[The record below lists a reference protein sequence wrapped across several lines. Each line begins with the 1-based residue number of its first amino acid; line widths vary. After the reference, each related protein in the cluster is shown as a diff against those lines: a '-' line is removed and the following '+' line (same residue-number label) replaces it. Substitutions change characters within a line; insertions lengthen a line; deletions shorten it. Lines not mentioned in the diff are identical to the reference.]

1 MKQVGKRILS
11 GILCAIFA
19 VSPLTSCQTVI
30 PPEGEKEKD
39 VIVIPVDDAIQVE
52 SAEAGIPEALRQ
64 ITVSN
69 DTAKRG
75 VIAADSVFTIRT
87 GGETTAEELSR
98 YLRISPVADMEI
110 TGAGTEFT
118 MRPRTALELN
128 TLYRFSVT
136 DTQSDSPTLLSAAS
150 FVFQTEDA
158 PRVTGMFPADR
169 ATGVPAN
176 TGIEFTFNEVLAA
189 GADLTPYI
197 TVTPEVDFRVEIY
210 QHGKTL
216 VVIPQKKLAAG
227 EAYTVTVEAGVPL
240 ASGRVTADS
249 ATTTFRIDVK
259 QQTEKIT
266 MSCAGRE
273 LTAYPGERA
282 ELSYFINANR
292 DVKTITP
299 ADTVCTV
306 YRYRDAGAAASA
318 LVEYEKVAGEHVLP
332 GKEYVFPTKGLTKVG
347 TYTLETQVRGNT
359 YRPECTAFLPVLD
372 EGCYLIS
379 FTASGKAGL
388 SSYSFD
394 GQVFLQ
400 VTDVS
405 VSTVSSGEDLLLWLQ
420 TEDGAV
426 PDAQVNVYLYDRV
439 SGWSLRDP
447 ADGADAV
454 SIRSVETDEN
464 GLCRVNTEGRNAAL
478 AVITAGENSRYVC
491 IGTTVADT
499 ARHRVYIYTDR
510 EAYFEND
517 TVNFWGVITPA
528 EGITSL
534 KYTSNAAN
542 GGTLSVSPDGTFH
555 GSLSYRDFA
564 GYGVS
569 LSFVDERGNSV
580 ASVYKSITREEK
592 PVYTASV
599 SFDKPFYTRGETITA
614 TLRATFFDGT
624 PAGGLRF
631 LYNCNGF
638 SSRGEVVTDEN
649 GVATVT
655 LRESGLRAYSTD
667 PTYGYIYFELIGD
680 EWSSLYTQGTFLYFH
695 SDFVWDHARET
706 EGVRTTLH
714 RLDTT
719 ALTDMASYY
728 TVRDQLKG
736 EAAEGSISVIL
747 RRSWSESYESGSYY
761 DPITKK
767 SYTTYR
773 TEHKEEVIRSYRES
787 FRDGEILLPYVKDPI
802 DGSYYRYELSYNDGS
817 RTFEKSFTATYY
829 EYVYDVSEGD
839 RYELHTYRED
849 GSVTTM
855 PAGSYVPGES
865 ARFAVYNNGKELKE
879 NLRTLFVVMTPDGI
893 SSVVVA
899 EDNATSVT
907 FAGDVIP
914 YARVAAV
921 VSDGRNHVAA
931 LAAEMLYDYTRL
943 NQLTVTVEPSV
954 NKALPGES
962 VDVTVSVTDPDGK
975 PVPGAEVLL
984 SVVDEANFAM
994 REQNLDPTTPLSS
1007 LIRFRPIRYGI
1018 NNRYSVFDGGFR
1030 YFKYTFSDDAMV
1042 ETEAADAPSAVAPGE
1057 TGGKGS
1063 GEVYVRSVFA
1073 DNPVFETVR
1082 TDENGRAV
1090 IPARLTDNITTWR
1103 LSAIASARID
1113 NVSPVD
1119 VMMGASRDAV
1129 VVTLPFFLNTT
1140 AESRYIVGDDI
1151 ALNAKVSGVG
1161 NFANVEFS
1169 AELTDS
1175 AGRVLGKEEGRG
1187 EKFTSVPFN
1196 FGPVPAGEYA
1206 VTVTARAGEY
1216 ADAIKQTFTVV
1227 DSAVILRI
1235 NELITPA
1242 EAMRLTPALYPVTL
1256 TFVDEIHSPVGSAV
1270 DRILWGRNGRTDS
1283 TAAYLAALLVC
1294 EKLYGASD
1302 LYEDE
1307 IASALAELNRPNG
1320 GYRLYSYAEEDPV
1333 LTAKICLLLCDQLSH
1348 AAKETL
1354 RNYLAGAVLAAQD
1367 ARTMSAAL
1375 IGLAALDHPV
1385 LGDLHYAKEHFGEIK
1400 NADGVAKLYLATA
1413 FAAVGD
1419 RENALSLYGEA
1430 ADEYRREEN
1439 GETFFAGKT
1448 SEDTLEIT
1456 YAALMC
1462 ASLTQPA
1469 EAAAMMEYVSRRTSA
1484 YETYALETAIFAC
1497 AYAPD
1502 AYVPKTLT
1510 YVLDGQSHTV
1520 EVSGRRPASVTLHR
1534 DQYAAFRIAEV
1545 SEGVAVRALYWG
1557 SPEAASAAIAE
1568 NVTVKKSVTPLA
1580 GKPNFYRVT
1589 VSVTGTTDKDS
1600 YYASVTDPIP
1610 SGAAFV
1616 RLEKSSFTGS
1626 DDRIHG
1632 WISENAGQMEGYL
1645 YVGDCQK
1652 PTTSGR
1658 SKRSFTASYTYVIR
1672 AYTKGTFVVES
1683 TYVSET
1689 ASNTVAV
1696 SERSKITFQ

>member
-1 MKQVGKRILS
+1 MKQVGKRIVA
-11 GILCAIFA
+11 GVLCAILA
-19 VSPLTSCQTVI
+19 VSSLTSCETVTS
-30 PPEGEKEKD
+30 PEREKEKD
-39 VIVIPVDDAIQVE
+39 VIVIPVDDAIRVE

-69 DTAKRG
+69 DTARQG
-75 VIAADSVFTIRT
+75 VIATDSVFTIRT
-87 GGETTAEELSR
+87 CGETTAEELSR
-98 YLRISPVADMEI
+98 YLRISPMADMEI
-110 TGAGTEFT
+110 TGEGTEFT

-136 DTQSDSPTLLSAAS
+136 DTQSENPTLLSAAS
-150 FVFQTEDA
+150 FVFQTEDM

-176 TGIEFTFNEVLAA
+176 TGIEFTFNEALAA
-189 GADLTPYI
+189 GVDPAQYI
-197 TVTPEVDFRVEIY
+197 TVTPEVDFLVEIY

-227 EAYTVTVEAGVPL
+227 EAYTVTVDAGVPL

-266 MSCAGRE
+266 MSCAKRE
-273 LTAYPGERA
+273 LTAYPGEQA
-282 ELSYFINANR
+282 ELSYFINTNR
-292 DVKTITP
+292 DTKTITP

-306 YRYRDAGAAASA
+306 YRYRDAGAAAAA
-318 LVEYEKVAGEHVLP
+318 LVEYEKIAGEHVLP
-332 GKEYVFPTKGLTKVG
+332 GKEYVFSTKGLTKVG

-379 FTASGKAGL
+379 FTASGKAGV

-405 VSTVSSGEDLLLWLQ
+405 VSTVSAGEDLVLWLQ
-420 TEDGAV
+420 TEAGPV
-426 PDAQVNVYLYDRV
+426 SDAQINVYLYDRV

-447 ADGADAV
+447 ADGSDTV
-454 SIRSVETDEN
+454 SVQSVKTDEN

-478 AVITAGENSRYVC
+478 AVITAGEDSRYVC
-491 IGTTVADT
+491 IGTTMADT
-499 ARHRVYIYTDR
+499 ARHRVYVYTDR

-534 KYTSNAAN
+534 KYTSNAAS
-542 GGTLSVSPDGTFH
+542 GGTVSVSPDGTFH
-555 GSLSYRDFA
+555 GSLSYEDFA

-569 LSFVDERGNSV
+569 LSFTDERGNSV

-649 GVATVT
+649 GTATVT
-655 LRESGLRAYSTD
+655 LRESGLRVHSTD
-667 PTYGYIYFELIGD
+667 PTHGYLYFELIGD
-680 EWSSLYTQGTFLYFH
+680 EWSSLYTQGAFLYFH
-695 SDFVWDHARET
+695 SDFVWDHSRE
-706 EGVRTTLH
+706 EAGVRTTLH
-714 RLDTT
+714 HLDTT

-736 EAAEGSISVIL
+736 TAADGHVSVTL
-747 RRSWSESYESGSYY
+747 RRVWTESYPSGTYY

-767 SYTTYR
+767 NYTTYR
-773 TEHKEEVIRSYRES
+773 TEHKEEVIRSYKES
-787 FRDGEILLPYVKDPI
+787 FRYGEILLPYVKDPI
-802 DGSYYRYELSYNDGS
+802 DGSYYRYDVAYNDGS

-855 PAGSYVPGES
+855 PAGSYIPGES
-865 ARFAVYNNGKELKE
+865 ARFVVYNNGKELGEK
-879 NLRTLFVVMTPDGI
+879 LRTLFAVMTPDGI
-893 SSVVVA
+893 ASAVVA
-899 EDNATSVT
+899 EDNAASVT
-907 FAGDVIP
+907 FAEDIIP
-914 YARVAAV
+914 YARLAAV
-921 VSDGRNHVAA
+921 VSDGRNHVVAPT
-931 LAAEMLYDYTRL
+931 AEMLYDYDRL
-943 NQLTVTVEPSV
+943 NQLTVTVEPAMD
-954 NKALPGES
+954 KALPGET
-962 VDVTVSVTDPDGK
+962 VDVTVVVTDPDGN

-994 REQNLDPTTPLSS
+994 RNQILEANTPLSS
-1007 LIRFRPIRYGI
+1007 LIRFRTIRSGI
-1018 NNRYSVFDGGFR
+1018 NNRYSVFDGGFPYFR
-1030 YFKYTFSDDAMV
+1030 YTLSDDAMV
-1042 ETEAADAPSAVAPGE
+1042 ETEAADAPSAAAPGE
-1057 TGGKGS
+1057 IAGNGS

-1073 DNPVFETVR
+1073 DNPVFDTVV

-1103 LSAIASARID
+1103 LSAIASARVD

-1119 VMMGASRDAV
+1119 VMMGASLDAV
-1129 VVTLPFFLNTT
+1129 VVTLPFFIHTT
-1140 AESRYIVGDDI
+1140 AEKMYIAGDDI

-1161 NFANVEFS
+1161 NFANVEF
-1169 AELTDS
+1169 AAKLTDS
-1175 AGRVLGKEEGRG
+1175 AGRVIGTEKGRG

-1216 ADAIKQTFTVV
+1216 ADAIKQSFTVV

-1256 TFVDEIHSPVGSAV
+1256 TFVDGTHTPVGSAV
-1270 DRILWGRNGRTDS
+1270 DRILWSRNGRTDS

-1302 LYEDE
+1302 LYKDE
-1307 IASALAELNRPNG
+1307 IASALSELNRPNG
-1320 GYRLYSYAEEDPV
+1320 GCRLYSYAEEDPV
-1333 LTAKICLLLCDQLSH
+1333 LTAKICLLLSDQLSH
-1348 AAKETL
+1348 SAKETL
-1354 RNYLAGAVLAAQD
+1354 RNYLTGAVLSAED
-1367 ARTMSAAL
+1367 ARTVSAAL
-1375 IGLAALDHPV
+1375 LGLAALDHPV
-1385 LGDLHYAKEHFGEIK
+1385 LSDLYYAKEHLSEMK

-1413 FAAVGD
+1413 FSAVGD
-1419 RENALSLYGEA
+1419 RENALSLYIEA

-1439 GETFFAGKT
+1439 GETYFAGKT
-1448 SEDTLEIT
+1448 LEDTLEIT

-1462 ASLTQPA
+1462 ASLTQPS
-1469 EAAAMMEYVSRRTSA
+1469 EAAALMEYVSSRTSA
-1484 YETYALETAIFAC
+1484 YEMYVLENAIFAC

-1510 YVLDGQSHTV
+1510 YVLDGQSHAV
-1520 EVSGRRPASVTLHR
+1520 EVNGRRPASVTLHR
-1534 DQYAAFRIAEV
+1534 DQYATFRITEV
-1545 SEGVAVRALYWG
+1545 SEGVAVRAMYWG
-1557 SPEAASAAIAE
+1557 SPDAASAAIAE

-1580 GKPNFYRVT
+1580 GKTNFYRVT
-1589 VSVTGTTDKDS
+1589 VSVTGTTDKHS
-1600 YYASVTDPIP
+1600 YYASITDPIP

-1616 RLEKSSFTGS
+1616 RLEKSSFSGS

-1632 WISENAGQMEGYL
+1632 WISENAGQMEGRL
-1645 YVGDCQK
+1645 YVGNRQK
-1652 PTTSGR
+1652 PNTSGR
-1658 SKRSFTASYTYVIR
+1658 KERSFTATYTYVIR

-1696 SERSKITFQ
+1696 SERGKITFQ

>member
-1 MKQVGKRILS
+1 MTI
-11 GILCAIFA
+11 I
-19 VSPLTSCQTVI
+19 PL
-30 PPEGEKEKD
+30 
-39 VIVIPVDDAIQVE
+39 DDAIRVE
-52 SAEAGIPEALRQ
+52 SADADIPEALRQ

-87 GGETTAEELSR
+87 GGKTTAEELSR
-98 YLRISPVADMEI
+98 YLRISPMADMEI
-110 TGAGTEFT
+110 TGEGTEFT

-136 DTQSDSPTLLSAAS
+136 DTQAESPTLLSAAS

-176 TGIEFTFNEVLAA
+176 TGIEFTFNEALN
-189 GADLTPYI
+189 GTADLAQYVS
-197 TVTPEVDFRVEIY
+197 VTPVVDFRVEIY
-210 QHGKTL
+210 QHGKTM
-216 VVIPQKKLAAG
+216 VVIPEKKLTPGA
-227 EAYTVTVEAGVPL
+227 AYTVTVDAGVPL

-273 LTAYPGERA
+273 LTAYPGEQA
-282 ELSYFINANR
+282 ELSYFINTNR
-292 DVKTITP
+292 DTKTITP

-318 LVEYEKVAGEHVLP
+318 LVEYEKIAGEHVLP
-332 GKEYVFPTKGLTKVG
+332 GKEYVFSTKGLTKVG

-405 VSTVSSGEDLLLWLQ
+405 VSSVSAGEDLLLWLQ
-420 TEDGAV
+420 TESGAV
-426 PDAQVNVYLYDRV
+426 SGAQVNVYLYDRV
-439 SGWSLRDP
+439 SGWSMRDP
-447 ADGADAV
+447 ADGSDAL
-454 SIRSVETDEN
+454 SIQSVETDEN
-464 GLCRVNTEGRNAAL
+464 GLCRVNTEGRNSAL
-478 AVITAGENSRYVC
+478 AVITTGEESRYVC

-534 KYTSNAAN
+534 KYTSNAAG
-542 GGTLSVSPDGTFH
+542 GGTVSVSPDGTFH
-555 GSLSYRDFA
+555 GSLSYADFA

-569 LSFVDERGNSV
+569 LSFVDQAGNSV
-580 ASVYKSITREEK
+580 ASVYKSITRDEK

-599 SFDKPFYTRGETITA
+599 AFDKPFYTRGETITA

-631 LYNCNGF
+631 LYSCNGF
-638 SSRGEVVTDEN
+638 GGRGEIVTDEN
-649 GVATVT
+649 GTATVT
-655 LRESGLRAYSTD
+655 LRESNLRVHSTD
-667 PTYGYIYFELIGD
+667 PAYGTVVFELIGD
-680 EWSSLYTQGTFLYFH
+680 EWSYLYTQGTFLYFH
-695 SDFVWDHARET
+695 SDFVWDYSREQ
-706 EGVRTTLH
+706 ENIRMTLN

-736 EAAEGSISVIL
+736 AAADGRVSVTL
-747 RRSWSESYESGSYY
+747 RRVWTESYPSGTYY

-767 SYTTYR
+767 NYTTYR
-773 TEHKEEVIRSYRES
+773 SDHKEEVIRSFTES

-802 DGSYYRYELSYNDGS
+802 DGSYYRYDVAYNDGS

-855 PAGSYVPGES
+855 PAGSYIPGES
-865 ARFAVYNNGKELKE
+865 ARFVVYNNGKELGEK
-879 NLRTLFVVMTPDGI
+879 LRTLFAVMTPDGI
-893 SSVVVA
+893 ASVVVA

-907 FAGDVIP
+907 FDGNVIP
-914 YARVAAV
+914 YARLAAV

-931 LAAEMLYDYTRL
+931 LTAKMLYDYDRL
-943 NQLTVTVEPSV
+943 NQLTVTVEPAV
-954 NKALPGES
+954 DKALPGES
-962 VDVTVSVTDPDGK
+962 VDVTVVVTDPDGN

-994 REQNLDPTTPLSS
+994 RNQILEANTPLSS
-1007 LIRFRPIRYGI
+1007 LIRFRTIRYGI
-1018 NNRYSVFDGGFR
+1018 NNRYSVFDGGFP
-1030 YFKYTFSDDAMV
+1030 YFKYTLSDDAMV
-1042 ETEAADAPSAVAPGE
+1042 ETEAAEAPSAEAPAGN
-1057 TGGKGS
+1057 GS
-1063 GEVYVRSVFA
+1063 VPASDVYVRSVFA

-1103 LSAIASARID
+1103 LSAIASVRVD

-1129 VVTLPFFLNTT
+1129 VVTLPFFINTT
-1140 AESRYIVGDDI
+1140 AEKMYIVGDDI

-1161 NFANVEFS
+1161 DFANAEFV

-1175 AGRVLGKEEGRG
+1175 AGRVIGKEKGRG
-1187 EKFTSVPFN
+1187 EKFVSVPFN
-1196 FGPVPAGEYA
+1196 FGPVPAGEYS

-1216 ADAIKQTFTVV
+1216 ADAIKQSFTVV

-1235 NELITPA
+1235 NEMITPA
-1242 EAMRLTPALYPVTL
+1242 EAMQLTPSLYPLTL
-1256 TFVDEIHSPVGSAV
+1256 TFVDTSHSLVGQAV
-1270 DRILWGRNGRTDS
+1270 DRILWSRNGRTDS
-1283 TAAYLAALLVC
+1283 QAAYLAALLVC
-1294 EKLYGASD
+1294 EKLYGASS
-1302 LYEDE
+1302 LYEEE
-1307 IASALAELNRPNG
+1307 IASVLSDLNRPNG
-1320 GYRLYSYAEEDPV
+1320 GYRIYSYAEEDPV
-1333 LTAKICLLLCDQLSH
+1333 LTAKICLLLGSQLSH
-1348 AAKETL
+1348 SAKETL
-1354 RNYLAGAVLAAQD
+1354 RNYLTNAVLSAED
-1367 ARTMSAAL
+1367 ARTMAISL
-1375 IGLAALDHPV
+1375 LGLAALDHPV
-1385 LGDLHYAKEHFGEIK
+1385 LGDLHYAKEHLSEMK

-1419 RENALSLYGEA
+1419 RENALSLYNEA
-1430 ADEYRREEN
+1430 AAEYRREEN
-1439 GETFFAGKT
+1439 GEVYFTGKT
-1448 SEDTLEIT
+1448 LEDTLEIT
-1456 YAALMC
+1456 YTALMC
-1462 ASLTQPA
+1462 ASLIQPD
-1469 EAAAMMEYVSRRTSA
+1469 EAAALMEYVSSRTSA
-1484 YETYALETAIFAC
+1484 YEMYVLENAIFAS

-1520 EVSGRRPASVTLHR
+1520 ELNGRRPASLTLHR
-1534 DQYAAFRIAEV
+1534 DNYADFRITEV
-1545 SEGVAVRALYWG
+1545 TEGIAVRAMYWG
-1557 SPEAASAAIAE
+1557 SPDAASAAVAE

-1580 GKPNFYRVT
+1580 GKNNFYRVT
-1589 VSVTGTTDKDS
+1589 VTVTGTTDKDS
-1600 YYASVTDPIP
+1600 YYATITDPIP

-1616 RLEKSSFTGS
+1616 RLEKSSFSGS
-1626 DDRIHG
+1626 DDRTYG
-1632 WISENAGQMEGYL
+1632 WIYENAGQMEGYL
-1645 YVGDCQK
+1645 YVGNRQK
-1652 PTTSGR
+1652 PTTAGR
-1658 SKRSFTASYTYVIR
+1658 RERSFTATYTYVIR
-1672 AYTKGTFVVES
+1672 AYTKGNFVVES
-1683 TYVSET
+1683 TYVTET

-1696 SERSKITFQ
+1696 SERSKITFH

>member
-1 MKQVGKRILS
+1 MTI
-11 GILCAIFA
+11 I
-19 VSPLTSCQTVI
+19 PL
-30 PPEGEKEKD
+30 
-39 VIVIPVDDAIQVE
+39 DDAIRVE
-52 SAEAGIPEALRQ
+52 SADADIPEALRQ
-64 ITVSN
+64 ITVFN

-98 YLRISPVADMEI
+98 YLRISPMADMEI
-110 TGAGTEFT
+110 TGEGTEFT

-136 DTQSDSPTLLSAAS
+136 DTQAESPTLLSAAS

-169 ATGVPAN
+169 ATGVPTN
-176 TGIEFTFNEVLAA
+176 TGIEFTFNEALN
-189 GADLTPYI
+189 GTADLAQYVS
-197 TVTPEVDFRVEIY
+197 VTPVVDFRVEIY
-210 QHGKTL
+210 QHGKTM
-216 VVIPQKKLAAG
+216 VVIPEKKLTPGA
-227 EAYTVTVEAGVPL
+227 AYTVTVDAGVPL

-259 QQTEKIT
+259 QQTENIT
-266 MSCAGRE
+266 MSYAGRE
-273 LTAYPGERA
+273 LTAYPGEQA
-282 ELSYFINANR
+282 ELSYFINTNR
-292 DVKTITP
+292 DTKTITP

-318 LVEYEKVAGEHVLP
+318 LVEYEKIAGEHVLP
-332 GKEYVFPTKGLTKVG
+332 GKEYVFSTKGLTKVG

-359 YRPECTAFLPVLD
+359 YRPECTAFLPVL
-372 EGCYLIS
+372 EAGSYLIS

-405 VSTVSSGEDLLLWLQ
+405 VSTVSAGEDLLLWLQ
-420 TEDGAV
+420 TESGAV
-426 PDAQVNVYLYDRV
+426 SGAQVNVYLYDRV
-439 SGWSLRDP
+439 SGWSMRDP
-447 ADGADAV
+447 ADGSDIL
-454 SIRSVETDEN
+454 SIQSVETDEN
-464 GLCRVNTEGRNAAL
+464 GLCRVNTEGRNSAL
-478 AVITAGENSRYVC
+478 AVITTGEESRYVC

-534 KYTSNAAN
+534 KYTSNAAG
-542 GGTLSVSPDGTFH
+542 GGTVSVSPDGTFH
-555 GSLSYRDFA
+555 GSLSYADFA

-569 LSFVDERGNSV
+569 LSLTDENGNSV

-667 PTYGYIYFELIGD
+667 PTYGTVFFELIGD
-680 EWSSLYTQGTFLYFH
+680 EWSYLYTQGTFLYFH
-695 SDFVWDHARET
+695 SDFVWDYSREQ
-706 EGVRTTLH
+706 ENIRMTLN
-714 RLDTT
+714 RLDTA

-736 EAAEGSISVIL
+736 AAADGRVSVTL
-747 RRSWSESYESGSYY
+747 RRVWTESYPSGTYY

-767 SYTTYR
+767 NYTTYR
-773 TEHKEEVIRSYRES
+773 SDHKEEVIRSFTES

-802 DGSYYRYELSYNDGS
+802 DGSYYRYDVAYNDGS

-855 PAGSYVPGES
+855 PTGSYIPGES
-865 ARFAVYNNGKELKE
+865 ARFVVYNNGKELGEK
-879 NLRTLFVVMTPDGI
+879 LRTLFAMMTPDGI
-893 SSVVVA
+893 ASVVVA
-899 EDNATSVT
+899 EDNATAVT
-907 FAGDVIP
+907 FDGNVIP
-914 YARVAAV
+914 YARLAAV

-931 LAAEMLYDYTRL
+931 LTAEMLYDYDRL
-943 NQLTVTVEPSV
+943 NQLTVTVEPAV
-954 NKALPGES
+954 EKALPGES
-962 VDVTVSVTDPDGK
+962 VDVTVVVTDPDGN

-994 REQNLDPTTPLSS
+994 RNQILEANTPLSS
-1007 LIRFRPIRYGI
+1007 LIRFRTIRYGI
-1018 NNRYSVFDGGFR
+1018 NNRYSVFDGGFPYFR
-1030 YFKYTFSDDAMV
+1030 YTLSDDATV
-1042 ETEAADAPSAVAPGE
+1042 ETEAAEAPSAEAPGE
-1057 TGGKGS
+1057 TGGNGS
-1063 GEVYVRSVFA
+1063 GDVYVRSVFA
-1073 DNPVFETVR
+1073 DNPVFDTVR

-1090 IPARLTDNITTWR
+1090 IPARLADNITTWR
-1103 LSAIASARID
+1103 LSAIASVRVD

-1129 VVTLPFFLNTT
+1129 VVTLPFFINTT
-1140 AESRYIVGDDI
+1140 AEKMYIVGDDI

-1161 NFANVEFS
+1161 DFANAEFT

-1175 AGRVLGKEEGRG
+1175 AGRVIGKEKGRG
-1187 EKFTSVPFN
+1187 EKFISVPFN
-1196 FGPVPAGEYA
+1196 FGPVPAGEYS

-1216 ADAIKQTFTVV
+1216 ADAIKQSFTVV

-1235 NELITPA
+1235 NEMITPA
-1242 EAMRLTPALYPVTL
+1242 EAMQLTPSLYPLTL
-1256 TFVDEIHSPVGSAV
+1256 TFVDTSHSLVGQAV
-1270 DRILWGRNGRTDS
+1270 DRILWSRNGRTDS
-1283 TAAYLAALLVC
+1283 QAAYLAALLVC
-1294 EKLYGASD
+1294 EKLYGASS
-1302 LYEDE
+1302 LYEEE
-1307 IASALAELNRPNG
+1307 IASVLSDLNRPNG
-1320 GYRLYSYAEEDPV
+1320 GYRIYSYAEEDPV
-1333 LTAKICLLLCDQLSH
+1333 LTAKICLLLGSQLSH
-1348 AAKETL
+1348 SAKETL
-1354 RNYLAGAVLAAQD
+1354 RNYLTGAILSAED
-1367 ARTMSAAL
+1367 ARTMAVSL
-1375 IGLAALDHPV
+1375 LGLAALDHPV
-1385 LGDLHYAKEHFGEIK
+1385 LGDLHYAKEHLSEMK

-1419 RENALSLYGEA
+1419 RENALALYTEA
-1430 ADEYRREEN
+1430 AAEYRREEN
-1439 GETFFAGKT
+1439 GEVYFTGKT
-1448 SEDTLEIT
+1448 LEDTLEIT
-1456 YAALMC
+1456 YTALMC
-1462 ASLTQPA
+1462 ASLIQPD
-1469 EAAAMMEYVSRRTSA
+1469 EAAALMEYVSSRTSA
-1484 YETYALETAIFAC
+1484 YEMYVLENAIFAS

-1520 EVSGRRPASVTLHR
+1520 ELNGRRPASLTLHR
-1534 DQYAAFRIAEV
+1534 DNYADFRITEV
-1545 SEGVAVRALYWG
+1545 TEGIAVRAMYWG
-1557 SPEAASAAIAE
+1557 SPDAASAAVAE

-1580 GKPNFYRVT
+1580 CKNNFYRVT
-1589 VSVTGTTDKDS
+1589 VTVTGTTDKDS
-1600 YYASVTDPIP
+1600 YYATITDPIP

-1616 RLEKSSFTGS
+1616 RLEKSSFSGS
-1626 DDRIHG
+1626 DDRTHG
-1632 WISENAGQMEGYL
+1632 WIYENAGQMEGYL
-1645 YVGDCQK
+1645 YVGNRQK
-1652 PTTSGR
+1652 PTTAGR
-1658 SKRSFTASYTYVIR
+1658 RERSFTATYTYVIR
-1672 AYTKGTFVVES
+1672 AYTKGNFVVES
-1683 TYVSET
+1683 TYVTET

-1696 SERSKITFQ
+1696 SERSKITFH

>member
-1 MKQVGKRILS
+1 MTI
-11 GILCAIFA
+11 I
-19 VSPLTSCQTVI
+19 PL
-30 PPEGEKEKD
+30 
-39 VIVIPVDDAIQVE
+39 DDAIRVE
-52 SAEAGIPEALRQ
+52 SADADIPEALRQ

-98 YLRISPVADMEI
+98 YLRISPMADMEI
-110 TGAGTEFT
+110 TGEGTEFT

-136 DTQSDSPTLLSAAS
+136 DTQAESPTLLSAAS

-189 GADLTPYI
+189 GADLAQYVS
-197 TVTPEVDFRVEIY
+197 VTPVVDFRVEIY
-210 QHGKTL
+210 QHGKTM
-216 VVIPQKKLAAG
+216 VVIPEKKLTPGA
-227 EAYTVTVEAGVPL
+227 AYTVTVDAGVPL

-266 MSCAGRE
+266 MNYAGRE
-273 LTAYPGERA
+273 LTAYPGEQA
-282 ELSYFINANR
+282 ELSYFINTNR
-292 DVKTITP
+292 DTKTITP

-318 LVEYEKVAGEHVLP
+318 LVEYEKIAGEHVLP
-332 GKEYVFPTKGLTKVG
+332 GKEYVFSTKGLSKVG

-405 VSTVSSGEDLLLWLQ
+405 VSTVSAGEDLLLWLQ
-420 TEDGAV
+420 TESGAV
-426 PDAQVNVYLYDRV
+426 SGAQVNVYLYDRV
-439 SGWSLRDP
+439 SGWSMRDP
-447 ADGADAV
+447 ADGSDIL
-454 SIRSVETDEN
+454 SIQSVETDEN
-464 GLCRVNTEGRNAAL
+464 GLCRVNTEGRNSAL
-478 AVITAGENSRYVC
+478 AVITTGEESRYVC

-534 KYTSNAAN
+534 KYTSNAAG
-542 GGTLSVSPDGTFH
+542 GGTVSVSPDGTFH
-555 GSLSYRDFA
+555 GSLSYADFA

-569 LSFVDERGNSV
+569 LSFVDQAGNSV
-580 ASVYKSITREEK
+580 ASVYKSITRDEK

-599 SFDKPFYTRGETITA
+599 AFDKPFYTRGETITA

-631 LYNCNGF
+631 LYSCNGF
-638 SSRGEVVTDEN
+638 GGRGEIVTDEN
-649 GVATVT
+649 GTATVT
-655 LRESGLRAYSTD
+655 LRESNLRVHSTD
-667 PTYGYIYFELIGD
+667 PAYGTVFFELIGD
-680 EWSSLYTQGTFLYFH
+680 EWSYLYTQGTFLYFH
-695 SDFVWDHARET
+695 SDFVWDYSREQ
-706 EGVRTTLH
+706 ENIRMTLN

-736 EAAEGSISVIL
+736 AAADGRVSVTL
-747 RRSWSESYESGSYY
+747 RRVWTESYPSGTYY

-767 SYTTYR
+767 NYTTYR
-773 TEHKEEVIRSYRES
+773 SDHKEEVIRSFTES

-802 DGSYYRYELSYNDGS
+802 DGSYYRYDVAYNDGS

-855 PAGSYVPGES
+855 PAGSYIPGES
-865 ARFAVYNNGKELKE
+865 ARFVVYNNGKELGEK
-879 NLRTLFVVMTPDGI
+879 LRTLFAVMTPDGI
-893 SSVVVA
+893 ASVVVA

-907 FAGDVIP
+907 FDGNVIP
-914 YARVAAV
+914 YARLAAV

-931 LAAEMLYDYTRL
+931 LTAKMLYDYDRL
-943 NQLTVTVEPSV
+943 NQLTVTVEPAV
-954 NKALPGES
+954 DKALPGES
-962 VDVTVSVTDPDGK
+962 VDVTVVVTDPDGN

-994 REQNLDPTTPLSS
+994 RNQILEANTPLSS
-1007 LIRFRPIRYGI
+1007 LIRFRTIRYGI
-1018 NNRYSVFDGGFR
+1018 NNRYSVFDGGFPYFR
-1030 YFKYTFSDDAMV
+1030 YTLSDDATV
-1042 ETEAADAPSAVAPGE
+1042 ETEAAEAPSAEAPGE
-1057 TGGKGS
+1057 AGGNGTS
-1063 GEVYVRSVFA
+1063 DVYVRSVFA
-1073 DNPVFETVR
+1073 DNPVFDTVR

-1090 IPARLTDNITTWR
+1090 IPARLADNITTWR
-1103 LSAIASARID
+1103 LSAIASVRVD

-1129 VVTLPFFLNTT
+1129 VVTLPFFINTT
-1140 AESRYIVGDDI
+1140 AEKMYIVGDDI

-1161 NFANVEFS
+1161 DFANAEFT

-1175 AGRVLGKEEGRG
+1175 AGRVIGKEKGRG
-1187 EKFTSVPFN
+1187 EKFISVPFN
-1196 FGPVPAGEYA
+1196 FGPVPAGEYS

-1216 ADAIKQTFTVV
+1216 ADAIKQSFTVV

-1235 NELITPA
+1235 NEMITPA
-1242 EAMRLTPALYPVTL
+1242 EAMQLTPSLYPLTL
-1256 TFVDEIHSPVGSAV
+1256 TFVDTSHSLVGQAV
-1270 DRILWGRNGRTDS
+1270 DRILWSRNGRTDS
-1283 TAAYLAALLVC
+1283 QAAYLAALLVC
-1294 EKLYGASD
+1294 EKLYGASS
-1302 LYEDE
+1302 LYEEE
-1307 IASALAELNRPNG
+1307 IASVLSDLNRPNG
-1320 GYRLYSYAEEDPV
+1320 GYRIYSYAEEDPV
-1333 LTAKICLLLCDQLSH
+1333 LTAKICLLLGSQLSH
-1348 AAKETL
+1348 SAKETL
-1354 RNYLAGAVLAAQD
+1354 RNYLTGAVLSAED
-1367 ARTMSAAL
+1367 ARTMAVSL
-1375 IGLAALDHPV
+1375 LGLAALDHPV
-1385 LGDLHYAKEHFGEIK
+1385 LGDLHYAKEHLSEMK

-1419 RENALSLYGEA
+1419 RENALALYTEA
-1430 ADEYRREEN
+1430 AAEYRREEN
-1439 GETFFAGKT
+1439 GEVYFVGKT
-1448 SEDTLEIT
+1448 LEDTLEIT
-1456 YAALMC
+1456 YTALMC
-1462 ASLTQPA
+1462 ASLIQPD
-1469 EAAAMMEYVSRRTSA
+1469 EAAALMEYVSSRTSA
-1484 YETYALETAIFAC
+1484 YEMYVLENAIFAS

-1520 EVSGRRPASVTLHR
+1520 ELNGRRPASLTLHR
-1534 DQYAAFRIAEV
+1534 DNYADFRITEV
-1545 SEGVAVRALYWG
+1545 TEGIAVRAMYWG
-1557 SPEAASAAIAE
+1557 SPDAASAAVAE

-1580 GKPNFYRVT
+1580 GKNNFYRVT
-1589 VSVTGTTDKDS
+1589 VTVTGTTDKDS
-1600 YYASVTDPIP
+1600 YYATITDPIP

-1616 RLEKSSFTGS
+1616 RLEKSSFSGS
-1626 DDRIHG
+1626 DDRTHG
-1632 WISENAGQMEGYL
+1632 WIYENAGQMEGYL
-1645 YVGDCQK
+1645 YVGNRQK
-1652 PTTSGR
+1652 PETAGR
-1658 SKRSFTASYTYVIR
+1658 RERSFTATYTYVIR
-1672 AYTKGTFVVES
+1672 AYTKGNFVVES
-1683 TYVSET
+1683 TYVTET

-1696 SERSKITFQ
+1696 SERSKITFH

>member
-1 MKQVGKRILS
+1 MNTIGKRILA
-11 GILCAIFA
+11 GILCAILA
-19 VSPLTSCQTVI
+19 VSPLTSCAPAS
-30 PPEGEKEKD
+30 PPEKEKEMT
-39 VIVIPVDDAIQVE
+39 IIPLDDAIRVE
-52 SAEAGIPEALRQ
+52 SADADIPEALRQ

-98 YLRISPVADMEI
+98 YLRISPMADMEI
-110 TGAGTEFT
+110 TGEGTEFT

-136 DTQSDSPTLLSAAS
+136 DTQAESPTLLSAAS

-169 ATGVPAN
+169 ATGVPTN

-189 GADLTPYI
+189 GADLAQYVS
-197 TVTPEVDFRVEIY
+197 VTPVVDFRVEIY
-210 QHGKTL
+210 QHGKTM
-216 VVIPQKKLAAG
+216 VVIPEKKLTPGA
-227 EAYTVTVEAGVPL
+227 AYTVTVDAGVPL

-266 MSCAGRE
+266 MNYAGRE
-273 LTAYPGERA
+273 LTAYPGEQA
-282 ELSYFINANR
+282 ELSYFINTNR
-292 DVKTITP
+292 DTKTITP

-318 LVEYEKVAGEHVLP
+318 LVEYEKIAGEHVLP

-405 VSTVSSGEDLLLWLQ
+405 VSTVSAGEDLLLWLQ
-420 TEDGAV
+420 TESGAV
-426 PDAQVNVYLYDRV
+426 SGAQVNVYLYDRV
-439 SGWSLRDP
+439 SGWSMRDP
-447 ADGADAV
+447 ADGSDAL
-454 SIRSVETDEN
+454 SIQSVETDEN
-464 GLCRVNTEGRNAAL
+464 GLCRVTTEGHNSAL
-478 AVITAGENSRYVC
+478 AVITTGEKSRYVC

-534 KYTSNAAN
+534 KYTSNAAG
-542 GGTLSVSPDGTFH
+542 GGTVSVSPDGTFH
-555 GSLSYRDFA
+555 GSLSYADFA

-569 LSFVDERGNSV
+569 LSFVDQAGNSV
-580 ASVYKSITREEK
+580 ASVYKSITRDEK

-599 SFDKPFYTRGETITA
+599 AFDKPFYTRGETITA

-631 LYNCNGF
+631 LYSCNGF
-638 SSRGEVVTDEN
+638 GGRGEIVTDEN
-649 GVATVT
+649 GTATVT
-655 LRESGLRAYSTD
+655 LRESNLRAHSTD
-667 PTYGYIYFELIGD
+667 PAYGTVFFELIGD
-680 EWSSLYTQGTFLYFH
+680 EWSYLYTQGTFLYFH
-695 SDFVWDHARET
+695 SDFVWDYSREQ
-706 EGVRTTLH
+706 ENIRMTLN

-736 EAAEGSISVIL
+736 AAADGRVSVTL
-747 RRSWSESYESGSYY
+747 RRVWTESYPSGTYY

-767 SYTTYR
+767 NYTTYR
-773 TEHKEEVIRSYRES
+773 SDHKEEVIRSFTES

-802 DGSYYRYELSYNDGS
+802 DGSYYRYDVAYNDGS

-855 PAGSYVPGES
+855 PTGSYVPGES
-865 ARFAVYNNGKELKE
+865 ARFVVYNNGKELGEK
-879 NLRTLFVVMTPDGI
+879 LRTLFAVMTPDGI
-893 SSVVVA
+893 ASVVVA

-907 FAGDVIP
+907 FDGNVIP
-914 YARVAAV
+914 YARLAAV

-931 LAAEMLYDYTRL
+931 LTAKMLYDYDRL
-943 NQLTVTVEPSV
+943 NQLTVTVEPAV
-954 NKALPGES
+954 DKALPGES
-962 VDVTVSVTDPDGK
+962 VDVTVVVTDPDGN

-994 REQNLDPTTPLSS
+994 RNQILEANTPLSS
-1007 LIRFRPIRYGI
+1007 LIRFRTIRYGI
-1018 NNRYSVFDGGFR
+1018 NNRYSVFDGGFPYFR
-1030 YFKYTFSDDAMV
+1030 YTLSDDATA
-1042 ETEAADAPSAVAPGE
+1042 ETEAAEAPSAEAPGE
-1057 TGGKGS
+1057 AGGNGAS
-1063 GEVYVRSVFA
+1063 DVYVRSVFA
-1073 DNPVFETVR
+1073 DNPVFDTVR

-1090 IPARLTDNITTWR
+1090 IPARLADNITTWR
-1103 LSAIASARID
+1103 LSAIASVRVD

-1129 VVTLPFFLNTT
+1129 VVTLPFFINTT
-1140 AESRYIVGDDI
+1140 AEKMYIVGDDI

-1161 NFANVEFS
+1161 DFANAEFT

-1175 AGRVLGKEEGRG
+1175 AGRVIGKEKGRG
-1187 EKFTSVPFN
+1187 EKFISVPFN
-1196 FGPVPAGEYA
+1196 FGPVPAGEYS

-1216 ADAIKQTFTVV
+1216 ADAIKQSFTVV

-1235 NELITPA
+1235 NEMITPA
-1242 EAMRLTPALYPVTL
+1242 EAMQLTPSLYPLTL
-1256 TFVDEIHSPVGSAV
+1256 TFVDTSHSLVGQAV
-1270 DRILWGRNGRTDS
+1270 DRILWSRNGRTDS
-1283 TAAYLAALLVC
+1283 QAAYLAALLVC
-1294 EKLYGASD
+1294 EKLYGASS
-1302 LYEDE
+1302 LYEEE
-1307 IASALAELNRPNG
+1307 IASVLSDLNRPNG
-1320 GYRLYSYAEEDPV
+1320 GYRIYSYAEEDPV
-1333 LTAKICLLLCDQLSH
+1333 LTAKICLLLGSQLSH
-1348 AAKETL
+1348 SAKETL
-1354 RNYLAGAVLAAQD
+1354 RNYLTGAVLSAED
-1367 ARTMSAAL
+1367 ARTMAVSL
-1375 IGLAALDHPV
+1375 LGLASLDHPV
-1385 LGDLHYAKEHFGEIK
+1385 LGDLHYAKEHLSEMK

-1419 RENALSLYGEA
+1419 RENALALYTEA
-1430 ADEYRREEN
+1430 AAEYRREEN
-1439 GETFFAGKT
+1439 GEVYFTGKT
-1448 SEDTLEIT
+1448 LEDTLEIT
-1456 YAALMC
+1456 YTALMC
-1462 ASLTQPA
+1462 ASLIQPD
-1469 EAAAMMEYVSRRTSA
+1469 EAAALMEYVSSRTSA
-1484 YETYALETAIFAC
+1484 YEMYVLENAIFAS

-1520 EVSGRRPASVTLHR
+1520 ELNGRRPASLTLHR
-1534 DQYAAFRIAEV
+1534 DNYADFRITEV
-1545 SEGVAVRALYWG
+1545 TEGIAVRAMYWG
-1557 SPEAASAAIAE
+1557 SPDAASAAVAE

-1580 GKPNFYRVT
+1580 GKNNFYRVT
-1589 VSVTGTTDKDS
+1589 VTVTGTTDKDS
-1600 YYASVTDPIP
+1600 YYATITDPIP

-1616 RLEKSSFTGS
+1616 RLEKSSFSGS
-1626 DDRIHG
+1626 DDRTHG
-1632 WISENAGQMEGYL
+1632 WIYDNAGQMEGYL
-1645 YVGDCQK
+1645 YVGNRQK
-1652 PTTSGR
+1652 PTTAGR
-1658 SKRSFTASYTYVIR
+1658 RERSFTATYTYVIR
-1672 AYTKGTFVVES
+1672 AYTKGNFVVES
-1683 TYVSET
+1683 TYVTET

-1696 SERSKITFQ
+1696 SERSKITFH

>member
-11 GILCAIFA
+11 GILCAILA
-19 VSPLTSCQTVI
+19 VTPLTSCETVI

-69 DTAKRG
+69 GTAKRG

-87 GGETTAEELSR
+87 GGEITAEELSR

-136 DTQSDSPTLLSAAS
+136 DTQSESPTLLSAAS

-176 TGIEFTFNEVLAA
+176 TGIEFTFNEALAA
-189 GADLTPYI
+189 GADLAPYI

-216 VVIPQKKLAAG
+216 VVIPKEKLAAG
-227 EAYTVTVEAGVPL
+227 EAYTVTVDAGVPL
-240 ASGRVTADS
+240 ASGRVTAAS
-249 ATTTFRIDVK
+249 ATTTFRTDVK
-259 QQTEKIT
+259 QENGKIT

-306 YRYRDAGAAASA
+306 YRYRDAGAAAAA

-332 GKEYVFPTKGLTKVG
+332 GKEYVFSTKDLTKVG

-359 YRPECTAFLPVLD
+359 YRPECTAFLPVLE

-379 FTASGKAGL
+379 FTASGKAGM

-426 PDAQVNVYLYDRV
+426 PGAQLNVYLYDRV
-439 SGWSLRDP
+439 AGWSLRNP
-447 ADGADAV
+447 ADGAEAV
-454 SIRSVETDEN
+454 SIRSVEMDEN

-499 ARHRVYIYTDR
+499 ARHRVYVYTDR

-528 EGITSL
+528 EGITAL
-534 KYTSNAAN
+534 KYISNAAN

-569 LSFVDERGNSV
+569 MSFTDESGNSI

-592 PVYTASV
+592 PVYTATL

-655 LRESGLRAYSTD
+655 LRESGLRVYSTD

-706 EGVRTTLH
+706 EGIRTTLH

-719 ALTDMASYY
+719 ALTDMTSYY
-728 TVRDQLKG
+728 GVRDQLKG

-817 RTFEKSFTATYY
+817 RTFEKSMAATYY

-849 GSVTTM
+849 GSVTTDV
-855 PAGSYVPGES
+855 AGSYIPGES
-865 ARFAVYNNGKELKE
+865 ARFAVYNNGKELGDK
-879 NLRTLFVVMTPDGI
+879 LRTLFVVMTPDGI
-893 SSVVVA
+893 SSATVA
-899 EDNATSVT
+899 EDNTASVT

-931 LAAEMLYDYTRL
+931 LAAEMLYDFARL
-943 NQLTVTVEPSV
+943 NQLTVTVDAAAD
-954 NKALPGES
+954 KALPGES
-962 VDVTVSVTDPDGK
+962 VGVTVTVTDPDGN

-994 REQNLDPTTPLSS
+994 REQNLDPSTPLSS
-1007 LIRFRPIRYGI
+1007 LIRFRTIRYGI

-1030 YFKYTFSDDAMV
+1030 YYRYTLSDDATV
-1042 ETEAADAPSAVAPGE
+1042 ETEAAEAPSAVAPGA
-1057 TGGKGS
+1057 TGGNGS
-1063 GEVYVRSVFA
+1063 TDVYVRSVFA
-1073 DNPVFETVR
+1073 DNPVFETVL
-1082 TDENGRAV
+1082 TDDNGRAV
-1090 IPARLTDNITTWR
+1090 ISARLTDNITTWR
-1103 LSAIASARID
+1103 LSAIASARVD

-1119 VMMGASRDAV
+1119 VMMGASKDAV

-1140 AESRYIVGDDI
+1140 AEKTYIAGDDI

-1161 NFANVEFS
+1161 NFANVEFA

-1175 AGRVLGKEEGRG
+1175 AGRVVGTKKGGG
-1187 EKFTSVPFN
+1187 EKFASVPFN
-1196 FGPVPAGEYA
+1196 FGPVPAGEYS

-1216 ADAIKQTFTVV
+1216 ADAVKQSFTVV

-1235 NELITPA
+1235 NELITP
-1242 EAMRLTPALYPVTL
+1242 EQAMQLTPSLYPLTL
-1256 TFVDEIHSPVGSAV
+1256 TFVDNTNSLVGSAV
-1270 DRILWGRNGRTDS
+1270 DRVLWSRNGRTDS

-1302 LYEDE
+1302 LYAEE
-1307 IASALAELNRPNG
+1307 IASVLSELNRPNG

-1333 LTAKICLLLCDQLSH
+1333 LTAKICLLLSDQLSYS
-1348 AAKETL
+1348 AKESL
-1354 RNYLAGAVLAAQD
+1354 GNYLTGAVLAAED

-1375 IGLAALDHPV
+1375 IGLAALDYPV
-1385 LGDLHYAKEHFGEIK
+1385 LSDLYYAKEHLAEMK
-1400 NADGVAKLYLATA
+1400 NADGVAKLYLAIA

-1419 RENALSLYGEA
+1419 RENALALYADA
-1430 ADEYRREEN
+1430 AAEYRREEN
-1439 GETFFAGKT
+1439 GEIYFAGKT
-1448 SEDTLEIT
+1448 LEDTLEIT
-1456 YAALMC
+1456 YAALTC
-1462 ASLTQPA
+1462 ASLTQPE
-1469 EAAAMMEYVSRRTSA
+1469 EAAALMEYVSSRTSA
-1484 YETYALETAIFAC
+1484 YEMYVLETAIFAC

-1502 AYVPKTLT
+1502 AYVPKTVT

-1520 EVSGRRPASVTLHR
+1520 ELSGRRPASVTLHR
-1534 DQYAAFRIAEV
+1534 DQYAAFRIAEA
-1545 SEGVAVRALYWG
+1545 SEGVAVRAMYWG
-1557 SPEAASAAIAE
+1557 SPDAASAAIAE
-1568 NVTVKKSVTPLA
+1568 NVTVKKSVEPLS
-1580 GKPNFYRVT
+1580 GKTNFYRVT
-1589 VSVTGTTDKDS
+1589 VTVTGTTDKDC
-1600 YYASVTDPIP
+1600 YYADITDPIP

-1616 RLEKSSFTGS
+1616 RLENSSFTGS
-1626 DDRIHG
+1626 DHYTYG
-1632 WISENAGQMEGYL
+1632 WIRENAGQMEGYL
-1645 YVGDCQK
+1645 YVGNRQK
-1652 PTTSGR
+1652 ATTSGR
-1658 SKRSFTASYTYVIR
+1658 SERSFTASYTYVIR

-1683 TYVSET
+1683 TYVTES

-1696 SERSKITFQ
+1696 SQRGKITFQ